1 MKILKSYLY
10 EKIKRIVNLTDV
22 VDIHT
27 HLFPKEFGNLF
38 LYGIDEIL
46 TYHYLI
52 SEYFTYEKNIKPEE
66 FYNFDKKKQAELIWQ
81 KLFIEHTPI
90 SEATKGVVTILN
102 TLGIDLKQKNLSK
115 IREYF
120 RTIDIDE
127 YIDKIFKL
135 TKIKYVIMTNNP
147 FSKDE
152 VKVWE
157 KLSFFNDKRFKS
169 SLRIDDLL
177 FNFPAISREMDLSSS
192 LIDEFDIKNLRKFL
206 SYWIKKINPVYF
218 ICSFP
223 PNFKYPDEND
233 IRSKILDRIIFP
245 ILKEYSM
252 PFVAM
257 FGVLRNVNPKLNLA
271 GDAAGKSDLNTILNF
286 VKNNENIKFLM
297 TFLHPNEIYETAVL
311 ARKFNNLMLFSC
323 WWFTNIPYLINE
335 TLRIRIELLGTNF
348 IAYHS
353 DARVLEHL
361 IYKWSNFKNILTEVL
376 TDKYYSLLKSGWNIN
391 FEEIKKDI
399 SALLHNNFNNF
410 ISS

>member
-1 MKILKSYLY
+1 MI
-10 EKIKRIVNLTDV
+10 
-22 VDIHT
+22 
-27 HLFPKEFGNLF
+27 
-38 LYGIDEIL
+38 
-46 TYHYLI
+46 
-52 SEYFTYEKNIKPEE
+52 
-66 FYNFDKKKQAELIWQ
+66 KKKQAELIWQ

>member
-361 IYKWSNFKNILTEVL
+361 IYKWSNFKNILTEFL

>member
-177 FNFPAISREMDLSSS
+177 FNFLAISREMDLSSS

-286 VKNNENIKFLM
+286 LKNNENIKFLM